1 MRLHG
6 KDEVDSSNPQVN
18 GGHQR
23 ERPLSQKQQAKLL
36 VTDLH
41 RAIHLG
47 SKKLSVLL
55 RPRYVIPRLKSLVQD
70 VSARFFVYANI
81 NPKDKHLPRKGSE
94 RETNTPV
101 NSRKID
107 FTKIQPGWECKSTCL
122 VL

>member
-1 MRLHG
+1 MV
-6 KDEVDSSNPQVN
+6 KKKMDSSNPQVN

-55 RPRYVIPRLKSLVQD
+55 RPRYVIPRLDSLVSQPD
-70 VSARFFVYANI
+70 ARFVLKRIKNKK
-81 NPKDKHLPRKGSE
+81 P
-94 RETNTPV
+94 
-101 NSRKID
+101 
-107 FTKIQPGWECKSTCL
+107 FTR
-122 VL
+122 